1 VDEGV
6 FDEHSVHPEV
16 LGREH
21 FKRIELQQ
29 GDGQF
34 MERSIGS
41 ERRKADTMITTVQ
54 EPDGRWL
61 AYCEQYRVASYGT
74 NLGDALENN
83 RNMVA
88 EVSSDPE
95 WRADSFVMPELGNND
110 LVGPELLK
118 VLIRWTGISEDYFA
132 EPDEDE

>member
-1 VDEGV
+1 
-6 FDEHSVHPEV
+6 
-16 LGREH
+16 
-21 FKRIELQQ
+21 
-29 GDGQF
+29 
-34 MERSIGS
+34 MERSKRS
-41 ERRKADTMITTVQ
+41 EQRKADTTITTVQ

-95 WRADSFVMPELGNND
+95 WRADSFAMPDLGDDD

-118 VLIRWTGISEDYFA
+118 VLARWTGVSEV
-132 EPDEDE
+132 